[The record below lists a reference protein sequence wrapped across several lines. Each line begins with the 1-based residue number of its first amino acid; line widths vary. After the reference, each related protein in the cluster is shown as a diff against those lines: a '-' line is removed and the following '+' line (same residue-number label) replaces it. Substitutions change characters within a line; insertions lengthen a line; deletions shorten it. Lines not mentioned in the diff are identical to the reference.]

1 MKVWRKKE
9 KKDKRK
15 IPRWLRILLE
25 NSHRWAGVVAGPPG
39 SGKTTFLKALAKSL
53 QYNLIIVSV
62 KEKQSEYIYI
72 PEEVVVKKQSE
83 YIYIPEEVVV
93 KKISAVLHFTATDI
107 RPAFDAISSAGYSNL
122 AEIENVLGR
131 FRSDVVEW
139 IQVRLKVLKRFL
151 KEREG
156 RRYFEIPLYLNDS
169 DELERRLVIGM
180 LYVARSLVPRPL
192 LMDDVLAFIVNER
205 YFEAFSA
212 MMRPYL
218 MSINRYLDARDIL
231 RFNPV
236 IITPGGA
243 GVSVAPRH
251 GPHRLARRDKY
262 VIMFDGHRFEVP
274 LQEVRKLVQSQ

>member
-1 MKVWRKKE
+1 MRGKKKEEKKE
-9 KKDKRK
+9 KKKEEKDKRK

-25 NSHRWAGVVAGPPG
+25 NSHRWAGIIAGPPG
-39 SGKTTFLKALAKSL
+39 SGKTTFMRMIAKHTDVIL
-53 QYNLIIVSV
+53 VSV
-62 KEKQSEYIYI
+62 KENHLPQEKIM
-72 PEEVVVKKQSE
+72 
-83 YIYIPEEVVV
+83 IPEEVVV

-122 AEIENVLGR
+122 EEIENVLGR

-151 KEREG
+151 TEREG

-262 VIMFDGHRFEVP
+262 VILFDGHRFEVP